1 MGLLQRHMRA
11 QLIVL
16 LLLVSVVRPV
26 PAIRPLGDWWALEQL
41 GGLMLEALPRGHV
54 TPSGPSTCT
63 NVPHRGVSVVRPV
76 PAIRPL
82 EGWWALEQLGG
93 GLMLEALSRGPVT
106 PSGPSTCTN
115 VPNRGGAPCPNN

>member
-26 PAIRPLGDWWALEQL
+26 PAIRPL
-41 GGLMLEALPRGHV
+41 
-54 TPSGPSTCT
+54 
-63 NVPHRGVSVVRPV
+63 
-76 PAIRPL
+76 

-93 GLMLEALSRGPVT
+93 GLMLEALPRGPVT

-115 VPNRGGAPCPNN
+115 L